1 MTCKIE
7 QFAGGENVLVLRVSG
22 RIQAEHVS
30 TIKDLI
36 LRETGAIVLD
46 LTEVTLVDR
55 EVVNFLAV
63 CERRGIQLRNCPP
76 FLREWVVKERLR
88 IDEEAP

>member
-7 QFAGGENVLVLRVSG
+7 QFAGGEKVLVLRVSG

-36 LRETGAIVLD
+36 LRETDAIVLD

-55 EVVNFLAV
+55 DVVNFLAV
-63 CERRGIQLRNCPP
+63 CEREGIQLRNCPP
-76 FLREWVVKERLR
+76 FLREWVVKERLH
-88 IDEEAP
+88 IDEGAP